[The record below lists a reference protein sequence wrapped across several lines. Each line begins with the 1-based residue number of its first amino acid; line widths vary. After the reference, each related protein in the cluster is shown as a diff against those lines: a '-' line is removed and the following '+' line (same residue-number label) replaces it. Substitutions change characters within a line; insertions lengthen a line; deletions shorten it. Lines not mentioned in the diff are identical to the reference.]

1 MEEVNLLDEGKS
13 GLSFV
18 GRTLA
23 KDADFEEKHIV
34 TLMKGSVIA
43 DIETYNGLVQA
54 GLKNQE
60 SQYLVDKGARRKGIA
75 HEARAC

>member
-54 GLKNQE
+54 GLKTKNLNIWLIKE
-60 SQYLVDKGARRKGIA
+60 PEEK
-75 HEARAC
+75 E